1 MPDHV
6 FSAHTADTQEYVPT
20 VFENLITMIPS
31 PTDPSKIIE
40 LALWDT
46 AGQEDFDRLRP
57 LSYNDTDVI
66 LVVFACNHRPSL
78 LNVQDKVSRVLWNR
92 IWLIAYL
99 PIVLSANPITLLNTT
114 LPHIK
119 LVPHAATPFVSLLA
133 VDIQWHPEMAHFC
146 ETVPLLL
153 ICTKTDLRS
162 DLQTQSLMAAQ
173 GTTPISPAEGE
184 KVAKEIGAKR
194 YLECSAK
201 EGRGVR
207 EVFDAAV
214 RESLKGK
221 GGLKRMKKKGCVVL

>member
-1 MPDHV
+1 MTSYENAPTRRPDIKRKLV
-6 FSAHTADTQEYVPT
+6 VVGDGGCGKTCLLTVYAENRFPEEYVPT
-20 VFENLITMIPS
+20 VFENLVTMIPS

-78 LNVQDKVSRVLWNR
+78 LNVQDKW
-92 IWLIAYL
+92 Y
-99 PIVLSANPITLLNTT
+99 
-114 LPHIK
+114 
-119 LVPHAATPFVSLLA
+119 
-133 VDIQWHPEMAHFC
+133 PEMAHFC
-146 ETVPLLL
+146 ADVPLLL

-162 DLQTQSLMAAQ
+162 DPTTKSLMAAQ
-173 GTTPISPAEGE
+173 GTAPISAIEGE
-184 KVAKEIGAKR
+184 KVAKEIGARR

-214 RESLKGK
+214 RESLKRGGLGRIGK
-221 GGLKRMKKKGCVVL
+221 GKKCVVL